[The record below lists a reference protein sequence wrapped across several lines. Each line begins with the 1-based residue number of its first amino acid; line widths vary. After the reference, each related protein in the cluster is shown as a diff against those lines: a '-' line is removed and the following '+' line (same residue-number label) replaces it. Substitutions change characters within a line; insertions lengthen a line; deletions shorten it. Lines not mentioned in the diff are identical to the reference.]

1 MVSENDF
8 SPDFRWVREGIVD
21 FGMLLVCCLAMV
33 GCAGT
38 PRWVGGN
45 DTNTYYYQGRRIDR
59 GLSVAVAGWRGDPGP
74 EDDGGEVG
82 ECSGVALG

>member
-1 MVSENDF
+1 MTTGLLPGNGGL
-8 SPDFRWVREGIVD
+8 RWD
-21 FGMLLVCCLAMV
+21 ATV
-33 GCAGT
+33 GWWEC
-38 PRWVGGN
+38 
-45 DTNTYYYQGRRIDR
+45 TNTYYYQGRRIDR